1 MDSQEALIR
10 ISLRALQQGE
20 RRSIDQASL
29 SRLLAEARQAHPEL
43 AEAVLGPL
51 DPASHGEGGH

>member
-43 AEAVLGPL
+43 AEAVLGPH
-51 DPASHGEGGH
+51 DPAGHGEGAP

>member
-10 ISLRALQQGE
+10 ISLRALQQGG

-51 DPASHGEGGH
+51 DPAGHGEGAP

>member
-29 SRLLAEARQAHPEL
+29 SRLLAEARQAYPEL

-51 DPASHGEGGH
+51 DPAGHGEGAP

>member
-10 ISLRALQQGE
+10 ISLRALQQGG
-20 RRSIDQASL
+20 RRGIDQASL

-51 DPASHGEGGH
+51 DPAGHGEGAP

>member
-29 SRLLAEARQAHPEL
+29 SRLLSEARKAHPEL

-51 DPASHGEGGH
+51 NPAGHGEGAP